1 MSTALTQRLK
11 KAGYGAYIDPIRELI
26 RAGELAQVDA
36 LLRPLIGDLP
46 LRGVEIPPSALN
58 GHEYSELDL
67 RGLTVQGERGSMK
80 LKAVAFTNCDLSEA
94 SFAGVYKEDDDKY
107 WPMQVEAQFDS
118 CDLTGFEFEGVRVGF
133 IHLHNCYVRDD
144 RKPVEFLSCRFLSN
158 GYATLKVTGKALP
171 LKLSDVTSKGK
182 LPLILIT
189 HELFKAQ
196 VGMISSNVDYGV
208 YPVHR

>member
-1 MSTALTQRLK
+1 MSTVLTQRLK
-11 KAGYGAYIDPIRELI
+11 KAGYGAYIDPIEELI
-26 RAGELAQVDA
+26 SAGELAQVDA

-46 LRGVEIPPSALN
+46 LRGVEIPPSSLQSR
-58 GHEYSELDL
+58 EYTGLDL

-94 SFAGVYKEDDDKY
+94 SFAGVFREDDDKY

-118 CDLTGFEFEGVRVGF
+118 CDLTGFEFEGVKVGA
-133 IHLHNCYVRDD
+133 IHLRNCYVRDD
-144 RKPVEFLSCRFLSN
+144 REPVEFVQCRFISN
-158 GYATLKVTGKALP
+158 GYATLKVAGKALP
-171 LKLSDVTSKGK
+171 LKLSGVTSRGK
-182 LPLILIT
+182 LPLILVT
-189 HELFKAQ
+189 QELFEAQ